1 MLSALTWMDLE
12 IIMIHELSQKEKDKY
27 HIKDFVYQIQIESQQ
42 EKFVCTVIQSTSG
55 TAKEAN
61 LLSRD
66 LLINQM
72 DASH

>member
-1 MLSALTWMDLE
+1 MLLCKSFHGFQGFCVSKPDRELARE
-12 IIMIHELSQKEKDKY
+12 IS
-27 HIKDFVYQIQIESQQ
+27 
-42 EKFVCTVIQSTSG
+42 VCTVIQSMSG

-72 DASH
+72 DAFH

>member
-1 MLSALTWMDLE
+1 MLLCKSFLGFKGFCLSKPGSELARE
-12 IIMIHELSQKEKDKY
+12 ISI
-27 HIKDFVYQIQIESQQ
+27 
-42 EKFVCTVIQSTSG
+42 CTVIQSMSG